1 MFSALVAW
9 LVLSSYLSSDA
20 TKVKKEELTPRKIKA
35 EPSEWERYEPSLT
48 EGLSDTSRT
57 FPTLGR
63 HIPLHF
69 TGREESA
76 RREANEGERQVDEV
90 IRSTGLQPL
99 IAEADDEDEGI
110 STPGFRDSGIGT
122 SLDEI
127 QRGRVQRR
135 KKNPLVAN
143 LSDEL

>member
-9 LVLSSYLSSDA
+9 LVLSSYLASDA
-20 TKVKKEELTPRKIKA
+20 TEVKKEDQTPRKIKA
-35 EPSEWERYEPSLT
+35 EPSESERYEPSLT

-57 FPTLGR
+57 FPTLGC

-69 TGREESA
+69 AGREESA
-76 RREANEGERQVDEV
+76 RRGSNEGEKQVDEV
-90 IRSTGLQPL
+90 IQSTGLQPL
-99 IAEADDEDEGI
+99 LAEADDEDEGI
-110 STPGFRDSGIGT
+110 ETSGFRDSGIGT

-135 KKNPLVAN
+135 KKHSLVAN
-143 LSDEL
+143 LPEEL